1 MARHDPV
8 SKILTFRSHFAHMR
22 AIEPLFP
29 DQPSQVFKVA
39 GADVEFP
46 AEGSLANRAHYLPA
60 ISKNYTDVAG
70 DAAWSFAGVSG
81 PMLNYLEPGRLFH
94 YPATL
99 VSAGQFA
106 KTAAMAAN
114 PTAVTK
120 RNKAGTFTIA
130 DSGGFQIQEGTM
142 AWEGDATV
150 LRMLRWM
157 EDNGDWVMA
166 LDFPTG
172 GISLGNMIPHVS
184 RMRAEGLGPQLDS
197 LNNANR
203 LGFEYNACLLQTLI
217 NTDYMLAHRDP
228 NKAGFLV
235 VMQGRNEAESSLW
248 YREFSS
254 RITDGIAFAG
264 GHVRNYALMLNRIL
278 DMRADGTLQRLRHIH
293 VLGTSTIDC
302 AVLLTAIQRAV
313 RTHDN
318 TDLQITYDTSNPSVT
333 ALRYNQAITSYGLD
347 YVDASVSNDA
357 PSKASAHAYSRTLNE
372 WCADLTH
379 LRNDEC
385 RKSGRDRQYA
395 AFSSVGNLVKIGDL
409 LDTSGPE
416 PKPISDAMLLVA
428 CHNIQ
433 VTVDAHRNAISNWY
447 HSDDARSRFPRSLIR
462 MEAVI
467 NLVLDPVKCTT
478 PRAVIADSQHILT
491 SLA

>member
-1 MARHDPV
+1 
-8 SKILTFRSHFAHMR
+8 MR

-29 DQPSQVFKVA
+29 DQPSHVFKVA
-39 GADVEFP
+39 GEDVQFP
-46 AEGSLANRAHYLPA
+46 SAGSFANCAYYLPA
-60 ISKNYTDVAG
+60 ISKNYADVAG
-70 DAAWSFAGVSG
+70 DPAWSFAGVPG

-114 PTAVTK
+114 PTVVTK
-120 RNKAGTFTIA
+120 RNKASTFSIA

-142 AWEGDATV
+142 AWEGEPTV

-172 GISLGNMIPHVS
+172 GISPGNMISHV
-184 RMRAEGLGPQLDS
+184 RRLRDEGHGPQLDS

-235 VMQGRNEAESSLW
+235 VMQGRNEAESSTW

-264 GHVRNYALMLNRIL
+264 GHVRHYGLMLNRIL
-278 DMRADGTLQRLRHIH
+278 DMRADGTLQRLKHIH

-333 ALRYNQAITSYGLD
+333 ALRYSKAITSYGLD
-347 YVDASVSNDA
+347 YIEASVTPSLV
-357 PSKASAHAYSRTLNE
+357 SKADAHFYTRSIND
-372 WCADLTH
+372 WCADLTD
-379 LRNDEC
+379 LLNKEC
-385 RKSGRDRQYA
+385 RKSGRDRQFA
-395 AFSSVGNLVKIGDL
+395 AFTAAGNLVKIGDL
-409 LDTSGPE
+409 LDLSAAV
-416 PKPISDAMLLVA
+416 PKPISDAMLVVA

-447 HSDDARSRFPRSLIR
+447 HEDDGRSRFPSSLIE

-467 NLVLDPVKCTT
+467 NLVLDPIKCAN

-491 SLA
+491 SLAKSK

>member
-1 MARHDPV
+1 
-8 SKILTFRSHFAHMR
+8 MR

-29 DQPSQVFKVA
+29 DQPDHVFEIA
-39 GADVEFP
+39 GERVMFP
-46 AEGSLANRAHYLPA
+46 REGSLANRAHYLPA
-60 ISKNYTDVAG
+60 ISKNYADVAG
-70 DAAWSFAGVSG
+70 DAAWSFAGVNG
-81 PMLNYLEPGRLFH
+81 PQLNYLEPGRLFH

-106 KTAAMAAN
+106 KTPVMAARN
-114 PTAVTK
+114 TVVSQ
-120 RNKAGTFTIA
+120 RNKGSTFTVA

-142 AWEGDATV
+142 PWEGEATV

-172 GISLGNMIPHVS
+172 GISPGNMIPHVQ

-197 LNNANR
+197 LNAANR

-217 NTDYMLAHRDP
+217 NTDYMLTHRDP
-228 NKAGFLV
+228 GKAGFLTV
-235 VMQGRNEAESSLW
+235 LQGRNEAESSTW
-248 YREFSS
+248 YRESAS

-264 GHVRNYALMLNRIL
+264 GHVRHYGLMLNRIL

-293 VLGTSTIDC
+293 VLGTSTLDC
-302 AVLLTAIQRAV
+302 AVMLTVIQRAI
-313 RTHDN
+313 REHDK

-347 YVDASVSNDA
+347 YVAASVSNDA
-357 PSKASAHAYSRTLNE
+357 PSQAHPDAYDRTLNE

-379 LRNDEC
+379 ARNEDC

-395 AFSSVGNLVKIGDL
+395 AFTSVGNLVKVRDL
-409 LDTSGPE
+409 LDFSGAV

-447 HSDDARSRFPRSLIR
+447 NSDQSRLRFPAALLK

-467 NLVLDPVKCTT
+467 NTVLNPVLCPQ
-478 PRAVIADSQHILT
+478 PRPVIAESQHILT

>member
-1 MARHDPV
+1 
-8 SKILTFRSHFAHMR
+8 MR

-29 DQPSQVFKVA
+29 DQPSHVFKVT
-39 GADVEFP
+39 GEDVQFFTE
-46 AEGSLANRAHYLPA
+46 ASLANRAHYLPA
-60 ISKNYTDVAG
+60 ISKNYADVAG
-70 DAAWSFAGVSG
+70 DPTWRFAGVSG

-106 KTAAMAAN
+106 KTAAAAAN
-114 PTAVTK
+114 PTVVTK
-120 RNKAGTFTIA
+120 RNKVSTFTIA

-142 AWEGDATV
+142 AWEGELTV

-172 GISLGNMIPHVS
+172 GISLGNMIQHVS
-184 RMRAEGLGPQLDS
+184 RMRDEGHGPQLDS
-197 LNNANR
+197 LNSANR
-203 LGFEYNACLLQTLI
+203 LGLEYNACLLQTAI

-235 VMQGRNEAESSLW
+235 VMQGRNEAESSTW
-248 YREFSS
+248 YREFAS
-254 RITDGIAFAG
+254 RIIDGIAFAG
-264 GHVRNYALMLNRIL
+264 GHVRHYGLMLNRIL
-278 DMRADGTLQRLRHIH
+278 DMRADGTLQRLKHIH
-293 VLGTSTIDC
+293 VLGTSTVDS
-302 AVLLTAIQRAV
+302 AVLLTTIQRAV
-313 RTHDN
+313 RQHDG

-347 YVDASVSNDA
+347 YVGASVSNDVI
-357 PSKASAHAYSRTLNE
+357 SKAETHAYSRTLNE
-372 WCADLTH
+372 WCADITS

-385 RKSGRDRQYA
+385 RKFGRDRQYA
-395 AFSSVGNLVKIGDL
+395 AFSSTGNFIKIGDL
-409 LDTSGPE
+409 LDTRGPE
-416 PKPISDAMLLVA
+416 TKPTSAAMLLVA

-447 HSDDARSRFPRSLIR
+447 HSDDARSRFPRSLITT
-462 MEAVI
+462 EAVI
-467 NLVLDPVKCTT
+467 NLVLDPVACPN
-478 PRAVIADSQHILT
+478 PRAVLAESQHILT
-491 SLA
+491 GLA